1 MIRYLI
7 DTNVLLYPMDARD
20 PWKQSRAEQLLLHLA
35 RTESAA
41 LSIQALSEFASV
53 ALRKLIPPLSPKE
66 ASQQLERLIEAFP
79 VFPLTPAVVL
89 EALRGVERHGLSFY
103 DAQVWAVA
111 RLQGIPLI
119 LSEDFPSGAVLEG
132 VGFLNPFDPAL
143 EVARL

>member
-1 MIRYLI
+1 M
-7 DTNVLLYPMDARD
+7 
-20 PWKQSRAEQLLLHLA
+20 LLHLA
-35 RTESAA
+35 QARSAA
-41 LSIQALSEFASV
+41 LSVQALSEFASV
-53 ALRKLIPPLSPKE
+53 ALRKLVPPLSPKE
-66 ASQQLERLIEAFP
+66 ASQQLGWLIEAFT
-79 VFPLTPAVVL
+79 VFPLTLAVVL